1 MLFKRIIS
9 AVFLLIFTCQ
19 TFDKNLISLNFY
31 ANQNYIAHNLCE
43 NRTKPQL
50 HCNGKC
56 QLQKKLNQEDSKDK
70 QNPER
75 RINNSNEVISSK
87 TFFAILNL
95 PVTTIIKKQYST
107 TTATGIPVDQSLSF
121 FHPPESFF
129 I

>member
-9 AVFLLIFTCQ
+9 AIFLLIFICQ
-19 TFDKNLISLNFY
+19 TFDKNFISLNFY
-31 ANQNYIAHNLCE
+31 ANQNYIARNFCE
-43 NRTKPQL
+43 NRNKPQM

-56 QLQKKLNQEDSKDK
+56 QLQKKLNQEASKDK

-75 RINNSNEVISSK
+75 RNDNSNEVISSK
-87 TFFAILNL
+87 TFFATLNL
-95 PVTTIIKKQYST
+95 PLIIIIKKQYTNTST
-107 TTATGIPVDQSLSF
+107 GTPVDQPLQF